1 MSKTSIRDALS
12 SRLANG
18 ASPFGILRVVALV
31 AVFTVLSLA
40 AVQAADKDEEY
51 LKIFNLIEQGDL
63 LQKNGDPSRAVVKYR
78 EAEAALKNFRRDNP
92 GWNPKL
98 VTYRWNDLASK
109 IAVAQDAA
117 ASGVARPAATGPATA
132 ASTAATAKPP
142 AAAAGAPRINLLDAG
157 AEPRKLLRLTPKPGD
172 TQTMGLTL
180 KMGIKM
186 KMGEMEMPPMNLPAI
201 STDTT
206 ATVKEVSP
214 TGDITY
220 ETTVSEASV
229 ADDADAEDQ
238 VLEAMKGAL
247 NSVKGMSG
255 TGTMSSR
262 GINLTT
268 NMKAPDTANPQVR
281 QTIDQMQESMDRV
294 AAHLPEEA
302 VGVGAKWES
311 RTTPVSQG
319 MTINQTGTYELVA
332 IEGDR
337 ITLKIGLTQT
347 AANQKISNPSMP
359 GMKVDVVKMS
369 SKGAGKTI
377 LDLSKILPIEAA
389 LDIKTEMT
397 MGVATGGQQQ
407 NMDMNMDMNLK
418 MEGK

>member
-1 MSKTSIRDALS
+1 
-12 SRLANG
+12 
-18 ASPFGILRVVALV
+18 
-31 AVFTVLSLA
+31 
-40 AVQAADKDEEY
+40 
-51 LKIFNLIEQGDL
+51 
-63 LQKNGDPSRAVVKYR
+63 
-78 EAEAALKNFRRDNP
+78 
-92 GWNPKL
+92 
-98 VTYRWNDLASK
+98 
-109 IAVAQDAA
+109 
-117 ASGVARPAATGPATA
+117 
-132 ASTAATAKPP
+132 
-142 AAAAGAPRINLLDAG
+142 
-157 AEPRKLLRLTPKPGD
+157 
-172 TQTMGLTL
+172 
-180 KMGIKM
+180 
-186 KMGEMEMPPMNLPAI
+186 
-201 STDTT
+201 
-206 ATVKEVSP
+206 
-214 TGDITY
+214 
-220 ETTVSEASV
+220 
-229 ADDADAEDQ
+229 
-238 VLEAMKGAL
+238 
-247 NSVKGMSG
+247 
-255 TGTMSSR
+255 
-262 GINLTT
+262 
-268 NMKAPDTANPQVR
+268 MKAPDTANPQVR